1 MAAERKNTMKKI
13 FGVILLA
20 LFGFSIYLSYAD
32 GDFYAAYFTSPIEAA
47 GYYLGYA
54 LSMIPF
60 LGGMILLTFDSVNK
74 MPRHK
79 AVAVRKVQVFI
90 IFLLFILSSVFLCLT
105 VWALATTNYRYGVL
119 LRWIALEF
127 GVLCCPLLIA
137 TAIYAYMLKVY
148 CWPFKISQYR
158 KDLQ

>member
-1 MAAERKNTMKKI
+1 MAAERIITMKKI
-13 FGVILLA
+13 LGVILLA

-32 GDFYAAYFTSPIEAA
+32 GDFFQYFTSPVQTA

-54 LSMIPF
+54 LSVIPF
-60 LGGMILLTFDSVNK
+60 LGGMILLTFDTVNK

-90 IFLLFILSSVFLCLT
+90 IFLLFILSAVFLCLT
-105 VWALATTNYRYGVL
+105 VWALATTNYHILVPSW
-119 LRWIALEF
+119 WIALEF
-127 GVLCCPLLIA
+127 GVICCPLLIA